1 MRVRE
6 AHSVKE
12 FLTASDGRRLSYRR
26 EGQGP
31 LLICHPGGP
40 GFSSLYFGDLA
51 GLGADFTLVPLD
63 PRGTAESD
71 RPADP
76 RAYLIDDYVDDLD
89 ELRAH
94 LRLERMRLLGHSHGG
109 VVAMA
114 YASAHPDRIE
124 RLVLA
129 STLARFAEEQEAA
142 MGAGMEARAGEPW
155 YADAK
160 AALDAEQAGRFSG
173 DRELAELVFR
183 ELRLYFAK
191 YGKREAAYLDT
202 LRVEIPNGDALRL
215 FNTEIFANFDLRD
228 GLDRISA
235 PTLVI
240 TGEDDFITGPICARE
255 LASRIAGARAII
267 VPSSGHMIFV
277 EARDRF
283 RDEVSKFLMAV
294 GSGAGKGLN

>member
-1 MRVRE
+1 MRLKE
-6 AHSVKE
+6 LDTVKE
-12 FLTASDGRRLSYRR
+12 FLTTSNGRRLGYRR
-26 EGQGP
+26 VGQGP
-31 LLICHPGGP
+31 VLICHPGGP

-51 GLGADFTLVPLD
+51 GLGADFTLVLLD

-71 RPADP
+71 RPTDP

-94 LRLERMRLLGHSHGG
+94 LRLERMLLLGHSHGG

-124 RLVLA
+124 RLVLS

-142 MGAGMEARAGEPW
+142 MQAGMEGRAGEPW

-160 AALDAEQAGRFSG
+160 AALEAEQAGQFSG
-173 DRELAELVFR
+173 DKELAELVFR
-183 ELRLYFAK
+183 ELPLYFAK
-191 YGKREAAYLDT
+191 YGKGEAAYLDT
-202 LRVEIPNGDALRL
+202 LRAEIPNGDALRQ
-215 FNTEIFANFDLRD
+215 FNNEIFASFDLRD
-228 GLDRISA
+228 SLDRILA

-240 TGEDDFITGPICARE
+240 TGVDDFITGPICARE
-255 LASRIAGARAII
+255 LASRIAGARSII

-283 RDEVSKFLMAV
+283 RGEVSKFLMAV
-294 GSGAGKGLN
+294 ASGAGKAPN